1 MDCIGLSPFSIDA
14 LNFGLTFV
22 AFFPAFLVGL
32 FTWHHWDR
40 QVADRYPSE
49 RNRNRRTA
57 LSARNG
63 SAAILVFFVIWGIGL
78 SVLEGFRCAFL

>member
-32 FTWHHWDR
+32 LLWHHWDSKL
-40 QVADRYPSE
+40 AERYPGE
-49 RNRNRRTA
+49 RHRNRRIVYGTGPGIVA
-57 LSARNG
+57 MV
-63 SAAILVFFVIWGIGL
+63 VFFAIWGIGL
-78 SVLEGFRCAFL
+78 SALEGFRCAFL